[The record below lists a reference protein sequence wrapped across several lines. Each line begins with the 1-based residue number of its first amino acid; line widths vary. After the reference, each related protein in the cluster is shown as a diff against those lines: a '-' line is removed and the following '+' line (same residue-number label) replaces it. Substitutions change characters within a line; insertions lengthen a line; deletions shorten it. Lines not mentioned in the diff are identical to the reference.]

1 MKNFAGQP
9 VQGGMMNVYT
19 GLDLTT
25 EVAPGQIFLKR
36 PLFID
41 NCKNCNSMK
50 NFTDYGYTE
59 YSNEEDIYGYQY
71 GDYDVY
77 GYEEE
82 QSGGGKPPKKGGGL
96 FGGFFDGIK
105 FGDVI
110 KVAGQIYSNEQQ
122 IRLAQQQGTITREQA
137 EKALLD
143 LRRQQ
148 NTPSKAN
155 IIKAYGLPIAIGGVV
170 IIAGIATYF
179 YFKKKNIK

>member
-50 NFTDYGYTE
+50 NFTNEYGYRHTEDDYGYDPYE
-59 YSNEEDIYGYQY
+59 
-71 GDYDVY
+71 YDVY
-77 GYEEE
+77 GYDPE

-96 FGGFFDGIK
+96 FGGLFDGIK
-105 FGDVI
+105 FGDVVKI
-110 KVAGQIYSNEQQ
+110 AGQIYSNEQQ

-148 NTPSKAN
+148 NTPDKSN